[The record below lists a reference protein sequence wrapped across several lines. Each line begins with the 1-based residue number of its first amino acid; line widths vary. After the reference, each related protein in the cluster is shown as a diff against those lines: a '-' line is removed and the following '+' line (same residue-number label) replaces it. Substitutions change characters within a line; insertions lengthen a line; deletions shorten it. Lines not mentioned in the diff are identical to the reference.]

1 MRFVYALIAM
11 FLWVIIVLAWIDLTN
26 ISADTK
32 FLALAIVFA
41 GAMAGGDGK
50 YND

>member
-1 MRFVYALIAM
+1 MRFIYGLIAI
-11 FLWVIIVLAWIDLTN
+11 FFWVIIVLTWIDSTN
-26 ISADTK
+26 ISVDTK

-50 YND
+50 NG

>member
-1 MRFVYALIAM
+1 MRFIYGLTAI
-11 FLWVIIVLAWIDLTN
+11 FFWIIIVLIWVDLTN
-26 ISADTK
+26 ISTDIK

-50 YND
+50 KD

>member
-1 MRFVYALIAM
+1 MRFVYGLIAI
-11 FLWVIIVLAWIDLTN
+11 FFWVIIVLAWIDSIN
-26 ISADTK
+26 ISADIR

-50 YND
+50 SD